1 MGTREKRVTGTEI
14 AYAST
19 VTPFGT
25 LWLARSPQGLRR
37 IVFSEDPG
45 LVPSDAALA
54 GDAPYHAPDELLEA
68 IGQIDAYFAGT
79 RYAFDLSLDLDG
91 YSPFQHAV
99 LETVRTV
106 PYGETRSYRDI
117 AEAVGR
123 PLGARAV
130 GGAVAVNRLS
140 LVIPC
145 HRIIKTDGTVGYYAY
160 RWESPD
166 RGVRRKLELLRRE
179 GVHL

>member
-1 MGTREKRVTGTEI
+1 MTGIEI

-19 VTPFGT
+19 ATPLGT
-25 LWLARSPQGLRR
+25 LWLARSPRGLYQV
-37 IVFSEDPG
+37 VFSEEPG
-45 LVPSDAALA
+45 LIPSDAAEA
-54 GDAPYHAPDELLEA
+54 GHSAYHAPSELADA
-68 IGQIDAYFAGT
+68 IEQFERYFAGERHT
-79 RYAFDLSLDLDG
+79 FDLPLDLDG
-91 YSPFQHAV
+91 YTPFQKAV
-99 LETVRTV
+99 LEAVRTV

-130 GGAVAVNRLS
+130 GGAIAVNRIS
-140 LVIPC
+140 LLIPC
-145 HRIIKTDGTVGYYAY
+145 HRIVKADGTAGYYAR

-166 RGVRRKLELLRRE
+166 RGVRRKLELLRHE